1 MYKKVADS
9 EIETTA
15 VSSHTYLIYMTPS
28 VLQTILRDNC
38 KIGEK
43 EKIRLQNWIIAFW
56 KKDIDGKQQILP
68 KMIQQKDKIRSRV
81 LHNKPKD
88 RCLKSLVQ
96 LLSLWSH
103 SKVRV
108 NYWTFILF
116 CETGLSEREGQW
128 F

>member
-9 EIETTA
+9 GIETTA

-56 KKDIDGKQQILP
+56 KKDFDGKQQILP
-68 KMIQQKDKIRSRV
+68 KMIQQKDEIRSRV

-88 RCLKSLVQ
+88 RCLKSL
-96 LLSLWSH
+96 
-103 SKVRV
+103 
-108 NYWTFILF
+108 F
-116 CETGLSEREGQW
+116 
-128 F
+128 